1 MTTINFP
8 ASPSVGTI
16 YTFQDRSWIWNGR
29 AWQSKSIFV
38 GYTGFQGEAGTDG
51 ADGGLYTWNE
61 DTTTWDV
68 IPSVE
73 E

>member
-8 ASPSVGTI
+8 ANPLQGAI

-38 GYTGFQGEAGTDG
+38 GYTGSQGDDGEAGS
-51 ADGGLYTWNE
+51 GGGSTAAVVGYSL
-61 DTTTWDV
+61 V
-68 IPSVE
+68 FGG
-73 E
+73 